1 MLDYVREES
10 WMKFMKPKVLLLLIV
25 VAIFVIA
32 QSVYASN
39 SDKDKSEKVKISL
52 PKQPEIWEIYKTL
65 DKEKIQKDDI
75 GLSAIGLNTQQI
87 EKNKAEIDEM
97 KKNENYI
104 RRFPGFFGPYAVE
117 YVDGINV
124 SVVPNSLN
132 IIASEENNWTAMG
145 LVRNETMSNIGNSFV
160 EATLINSEGKEVEK
174 VKGKVLVDDIRPGE
188 PAPFV
193 LTSRT
198 NIEDVETVDW
208 VVKVQEKEE
217 KISRDANITIDYE
230 LAFGDE
236 YYKGQPRYDAPF
248 PYRLSVSFDNL
259 GVKVKDVELT
269 VAWLTPEGKVFW
281 IEQSKLDPVFANGIS
296 EEGAG
301 YFMNIVNNDKE
312 IAPKLTESLNM
323 FWVVG
328 K

>member
-1 MLDYVREES
+1 
-10 WMKFMKPKVLLLLIV
+10 MKFMKSKMFLLLIV
-25 VAIFVIA
+25 LAAFVIA

-39 SDKDKSEKVKISL
+39 FDKDKSEKVKIAL

-65 DKEKIQKDDI
+65 DKEKLQEDDI
-75 GLSAIGLNTQQI
+75 ALDAIGLNAQQI
-87 EKNKAEIDEM
+87 EKNKAEIDDI

-104 RRFPGFFGPYAVE
+104 RRFPGFLGPYAVE

-124 SVVPNSLN
+124 SVVSNSLN
-132 IIASEENNWTAMG
+132 IIASEGNNWTAMG
-145 LVRNETMSNIGNSFV
+145 LVRNETMSTIGNSFV
-160 EATLINSEGKEVEK
+160 EATLINSRGKEIEK
-174 VKGKVLVDDIRPGE
+174 VTGKVLVDEIRPGE

-193 LTSRT
+193 LTSST
-198 NIEDVETVDW
+198 NIEDVITVDW
-208 VVKVQEKEE
+208 GVKAQKKEE
-217 KISRDANITIDYE
+217 NISRDANITIDYE
-230 LAFGDE
+230 LAYGDE

-259 GVKVKDVELT
+259 GGKVNNVELT

-281 IEQSKLDPVFANGIS
+281 IEQSNLDPVFADGIG

-301 YFMNIVNNDKE
+301 YFQNIVNDDIE
-312 IAPKLTESLNM
+312 IAPKLTEALNM